1 MEQTIVFDFDC
12 PAEEMPVEKSARI
25 FEAGE
30 YPDKGITITEADLDA
45 IVENFAGCPVKVEH
59 TDSPLDPLGAVK
71 QVWRKGRELFA
82 TLAFPQD
89 LMSFLERRG
98 IKRLSVGLLKDPLR
112 LAEVSLVLSPRVAT
126 AALFRN
132 AETRGHGDA
141 ESRPIPHSALTI
153 PHSGGEVNQSMST
166 DEKDRE
172 IADLKFALRAKD
184 VDTRLAALKSQ
195 GKVVPASESL
205 AREIL
210 LQGDQIVKFSDGEA
224 TVGDLFLQFLEAQ
237 PKVIEFSEMTPG
249 KAGTEARPLLS
260 AEEEELLSKLG
271 ISREQ
276 VEKYA

>member
-12 PAEEMPVEKSARI
+12 TAEEMPVEKSARI

-30 YPDKGITITEADLDA
+30 YPDKGITVTEADLDA
-45 IVENFAGCPVKVEH
+45 IVERFGECPVKVEH
-59 TDSPLDPLGAVK
+59 TDSPLDPLGTVK
-71 QVWRKGRELFA
+71 RIWRKGRELFA

-112 LAEVSLVLSPRVAT
+112 LAEVSLVLSPRVAG
-126 AALFRN
+126 AAMFRD
-132 AETRGHGDA
+132 AGTEGREDA
-141 ESRPIPHSALTI
+141 ESRPIPNSAFAI
-153 PHSGGEVNQSMST
+153 PHSRGEVNQSMSA

-172 IADLKFALRAKD
+172 IAELKFALRAKD
-184 VDTRLAALKSQ
+184 VDARMAALKSK
-195 GKVVPASESL
+195 GKIVPASEAF

-210 LQGDQIVKFSDGEA
+210 LQGDQVVKFSDGEA
-224 TVGDLFLQFLEAQ
+224 TVGELFLQFLEAQ
-237 PKVIEFSEMTPG
+237 PKVIEFSELTPG
-249 KAGTEARPLLS
+249 KAGTEPRPLLS